1 MESMRSRIDDILNE
15 IGLETPDLPPINK
28 QEALEMG
35 LIKGQDKPKQ
45 CPCGKSAYSSMSKC
59 DSAIKHR
66 LKQGFGGTGFLRAY
80 ECDIVKGN
88 WHMSSTNNKKKL

>member
-1 MESMRSRIDDILNE
+1 MRSRIDDILNE

-45 CPCGKSAYSSMSKC
+45 CP
-59 DSAIKHR
+59 
-66 LKQGFGGTGFLRAY
+66 
-80 ECDIVKGN
+80 
-88 WHMSSTNNKKKL
+88 